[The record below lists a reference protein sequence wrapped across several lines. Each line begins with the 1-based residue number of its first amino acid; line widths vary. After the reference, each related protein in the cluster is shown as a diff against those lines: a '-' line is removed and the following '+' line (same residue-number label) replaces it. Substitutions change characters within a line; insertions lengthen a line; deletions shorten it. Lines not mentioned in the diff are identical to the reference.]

1 MMSLVIGP
9 GVLLDGLDDRGLIA
23 FLRILPP
30 LILGSF
36 NSANTAPS
44 AAIVCRHTAFLDV
57 IGV

>member
-1 MMSLVIGP
+1 MMSLVIIP
-9 GVLLDGLDDRGLIA
+9 GVPLHGLDDRELMA
-23 FLRILPP
+23 FLRIPPP

-36 NSANTAPS
+36 NSANIAPS